1 MYRLIA
7 TLVFVFGSISP
18 ALAPASTQASGP
30 ASTEEAWS
38 FSVQP
43 KESRFT
49 VKVGKAGFLKAFGH
63 DHLIEIRG
71 IVGDVD
77 WRPDNPEK
85 SSIRIEIDASS
96 LAVIDEGISDADRA
110 TIQAEME
117 TTALDVEKYPK
128 IVFVS
133 KELSVSRGNGER
145 KGNLRGE
152 LTLRGVTDEVKIA
165 LTLTV
170 DDQKVR
176 VQGEFKIK
184 GSDFGV
190 PQIKAAGGSVK
201 TKDELE
207 LTFDLVARRN

>member
-7 TLVFVFGSISP
+7 ALVFVFGTVSP
-18 ALAPASTQASGP
+18 AFS
-30 ASTEEAWS
+30 EDAWS

-71 IVGDVD
+71 IVGDVE
-77 WRPDNPEK
+77 WRPDNPEM
-85 SSIRIEIDASS
+85 SSIRIEIDTNS
-96 LAVIDEGISDADRA
+96 LAVIDEDISDADRA

-117 TTALDVEKYPK
+117 NTALDVEKYPK

-184 GSDFGV
+184 GSDFGG

>member
-7 TLVFVFGSISP
+7 GLILVFGWT
-18 ALAPASTQASGP
+18 STSH
-30 ASTEEAWS
+30 TENVWS

-43 KESRFT
+43 AESRFT
-49 VKVGKAGFLKAFGH
+49 VKVGRAGFLKAFGH

-77 WRPDNPEK
+77 WRPDVPQM
-85 SSIRIEIDASS
+85 SSIHIEIDANS
-96 LAVIDEGISDADRA
+96 LTVIDEGISDADRA

-117 TTALDVEKYPK
+117 GTALDVTNYPK
-128 IVFVS
+128 IVFAS
-133 KELSVSRGNGER
+133 RELSLSRGDGER
-145 KGNLRGE
+145 KGNLKGE
-152 LTLRGVTDEVKIA
+152 LTLRGVTDEVQIP

-170 DDQKVR
+170 GDQKLR
-176 VQGEFKIK
+176 AQGAFKIK

-201 TKDELE
+201 TKNELE
-207 LTFDLVARRN
+207 LTFELVATRN

>member
-7 TLVFVFGSISP
+7 ALVFVFGTVSP
-18 ALAPASTQASGP
+18 AFS
-30 ASTEEAWS
+30 EDAWS

-49 VKVGKAGFLKAFGH
+49 VKVGKAGFLKALGH

-71 IVGDVD
+71 IVGDVE
-77 WRPDNPEK
+77 WRPDNPEM
-85 SSIRIEIDASS
+85 SSIRIEIDTNS
-96 LAVIDEGISDADRA
+96 LAVIDEDISDADRA

-117 TTALDVEKYPK
+117 NTALDVEKYPK

>member
-1 MYRLIA
+1 MYRIIA
-7 TLVFVFGSISP
+7 TLIFIFGGVSP
-18 ALAPASTQASGP
+18 SFAPASS
-30 ASTEEAWS
+30 EDAWN

-43 KESRFT
+43 KDSRFT

-110 TIQAEME
+110 TIQADME
-117 TTALDVEKYPK
+117 SKALDVTNYPK

-133 KELSVSRGNGER
+133 TELSLSSGDGER
-145 KGNLRGE
+145 KGNLKGE
-152 LTLRGVTDEVKIA
+152 LTLRGVTNEVKFP

-170 DDQKVR
+170 GDQKLR
-176 VQGEFKIK
+176 AQGEFKIK

-201 TKDELE
+201 TKNELE
-207 LTFDLVARRN
+207 LTFDLVATRN

>member
-7 TLVFVFGSISP
+7 ALVFVFGTVSP
-18 ALAPASTQASGP
+18 AFS
-30 ASTEEAWS
+30 EDAWS

-71 IVGDVD
+71 IVGDVE
-77 WRPDNPEK
+77 WRPDNPEM
-85 SSIRIEIDASS
+85 SSIRIEIDTNS
-96 LAVIDEGISDADRA
+96 LAVIDEDISDADRA

-117 TTALDVEKYPK
+117 NIALDVEKYPK
-128 IVFVS
+128 VVFVS

>member
-7 TLVFVFGSISP
+7 ALVFVFGTVSSV
-18 ALAPASTQASGP
+18 LS
-30 ASTEEAWS
+30 EDAWS

-43 KESRFT
+43 TESRFI

-63 DHLIEIRG
+63 EHLIEVRG

-77 WRPDNPEK
+77 WRPDNPNM

-96 LAVIDEGISDADRA
+96 LTVVDEGVSDADRA
-110 TIQAEME
+110 TIQGEME
-117 TTALDVEKYPK
+117 STALEVTSYPK

-133 KELSVSRGNGER
+133 KELSVSRGGGER
-145 KGNLRGE
+145 KGNLKGE
-152 LTLRGVTDEVKIA
+152 LTLRGVTYEVKFP

-170 DDQKVR
+170 DDQTLR
-176 VQGEFKIK
+176 AQGAFKIK

-190 PQIKAAGGSVK
+190 PHIKAAGGSVK

-207 LTFDLVARRN
+207 LAFALVAKRN

>member
-7 TLVFVFGSISP
+7 ALVFVFGTVSSVF
-18 ALAPASTQASGP
+18 SEDT
-30 ASTEEAWS
+30 WS
-38 FSVQP
+38 FSIQP
-43 KESRFT
+43 TESRFT

-63 DHLIEIRG
+63 EHLIEARG

-77 WRPDNPEK
+77 WRPDNPNM

-96 LAVIDEGISDADRA
+96 LTVVDEGVSDADRA

-117 TTALDVEKYPK
+117 STALEVASYPK

-133 KELSVSRGNGER
+133 KELSVSRGGGER
-145 KGNLRGE
+145 KGNLKGE
-152 LTLRGVTDEVKIA
+152 LTLRGVTDEVKFP

-170 DDQKVR
+170 DGQTLR
-176 VQGEFKIK
+176 AEGAFKIK

-207 LTFDLVARRN
+207 LAFALVATRN

>member
-1 MYRLIA
+1 M
-7 TLVFVFGSISP
+7 
-18 ALAPASTQASGP
+18 
-30 ASTEEAWS
+30 
-38 FSVQP
+38 
-43 KESRFT
+43 
-49 VKVGKAGFLKAFGH
+49 KVGKAGFLKALGH

-71 IVGDVD
+71 IVGDVE
-77 WRPDNPEK
+77 WRPDNPEM
-85 SSIRIEIDASS
+85 SSIRIEIDTNS
-96 LAVIDEGISDADRA
+96 LAVIDEDISDADRA

-117 TTALDVEKYPK
+117 NTALDVEKYPK